1 MMSAPEPSDS
11 PASAESNST
20 SIPYP
25 SERYAWYVVIILMFA
40 SFSLALQES

>member
-1 MMSAPEPSDS
+1 MSAPESSDS
-11 PASAESNST
+11 PASVQSNSL
-20 SIPYP
+20 SISYP

>member
-1 MMSAPEPSDS
+1 MMSVPESSDS
-11 PASAESNST
+11 SASAESNNSI
-20 SIPYP
+20 IPYP

>member
-1 MMSAPEPSDS
+1 MSAPESSDS
-11 PASAESNST
+11 PASVQSNSL

-25 SERYAWYVVIILMFA
+25 PERYAWYVVIILMFA